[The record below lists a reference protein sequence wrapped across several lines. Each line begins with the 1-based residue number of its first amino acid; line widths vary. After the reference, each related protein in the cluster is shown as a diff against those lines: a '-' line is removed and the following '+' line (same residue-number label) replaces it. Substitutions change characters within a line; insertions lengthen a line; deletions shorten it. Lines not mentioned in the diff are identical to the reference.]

1 MKLPKT
7 QNQNW
12 LILCV
17 QNKRIS
23 CGQFDDYIQLSFVS
37 RFFRV
42 ENKQTTDGENI
53 GAGSAGLI
61 LA

>member
-1 MKLPKT
+1 MT
-7 QNQNW
+7 T
-12 LILCV
+12 
-17 QNKRIS
+17 
-23 CGQFDDYIQLSFVS
+23 FS